1 MPESDIDYKFVTT
14 DPLNNTIYLAEEQ
27 WYHITGNHPEM
38 HGEEKE
44 IKVTIEKPDSIY
56 KDKDFDGTFCYYR
69 QHNLGHMRTYGTK
82 FIVIVNRKN
91 QGLVKTAYVVDK
103 IIEKVREYPKPPKT
117 K

>member
-1 MPESDIDYKFVTT
+1 
-14 DPLNNTIYLAEEQ
+14 
-27 WYHITGNHPEM
+27 
-38 HGEEKE
+38 
-44 IKVTIEKPDSIY
+44 
-56 KDKDFDGTFCYYR
+56 
-69 QHNLGHMRTYGTK
+69 MRTYGTK